1 MLFEPAEIET
11 WQKPQ
16 QRDITV
22 AAIVP
27 VYNVESYLEEC
38 MTSLLN
44 QSLPFDKIILV
55 DDGSTDASG
64 EICDRYAFE
73 YSDIVCV
80 HKENEGLGFAR
91 NTGLDYLGCE
101 ADYVM
106 FVDSDDWLEVDALE
120 RLLTPAIEH
129 DADCV
134 IGGHTKKDSGHNT
147 RFVLKLEN
155 GVHEGTSIREEL
167 VPRLCGSAPGVSD
180 SIPMSACS
188 SLFKTRTIERYNLR
202 FPSEREMISEDFVF
216 KFNFLIHA
224 NRVVVSGFVGYCY
237 RTNDGS
243 LTRSYRADRFDAVL
257 HFYQEVLAMLRK
269 ENLVDECV
277 TRLQKTLLIYLRMC
291 IRQER
296 RATSGKCFLEAKRAI
311 AAALADDVISEV
323 VSQYPYKQLHWRQ
336 MLFFCLV
343 RIRSSS
349 VLLLLADFGLL

>member
-11 WQKPQ
+11 CQKPQ
-16 QRDITV
+16 QRDIAV

-91 NTGLDYLGCE
+91 NTGLDCLGCE

-106 FVDSDDWLEVDALE
+106 FVDSDDWLEPNALE
-120 RLLTPAIEH
+120 YLLTPIIAH
-129 DADCV
+129 NADCV

-155 GVHEGTSIREEL
+155 GVYEDDQIRKEL
-167 VPRLCGSAPGVSD
+167 IPRLCGSAPDASD

-188 SLFKTRTIERYNLR
+188 SLFRVSLIQEQSLR

-216 KFNFLIHA
+216 KFNFLLVA
-224 NRVVVSGFVGYCY
+224 KRVATSDFTQYCY
-237 RTNDGS
+237 RTNDSS
-243 LTRSYRADRFDAVL
+243 LTRSYRPDRFQAVL
-257 HFYQEVLAMLRK
+257 HFYHEVRRMIRLA
-269 ENLVDECV
+269 NLSDECV
-277 TRLQKTLLIYLRMC
+277 TRLQKSLLIYLRMC
-291 IRQER
+291 IGQECR
-296 RATSGKCFLEAKRAI
+296 KISGKGFWEARRI
-311 AAALADDVISEV
+311 ISEALSDDTVRSV
-323 VSQYPYKQLHWRQ
+323 VSQYPSTQLHWRQ
-336 MLFFCLV
+336 RMFFKLV
-343 RIRSSS
+343 QHRLAAL
-349 VLLLLADFGLL
+349 LLLLAELGLL